1 MAEKQE
7 RIIEMLRELETRVVL
22 LEKEKEDAIPGPRV
36 ELFVHRVVEPIKI
49 SVSGIERSIE
59 RIASEGQKTAED
71 ARELY
76 ESYKDMLKREQARKD
91 KEAEDKT
98 VAATLKRWGA
108 IAAAVGGIWFVFRI
122 AGTLLEA
129 YLKAHGFTQ

>member
-1 MAEKQE
+1 
-7 RIIEMLRELETRVVL
+7 MLRDLETRVIL
-22 LEKEKEDAIPGPRV
+22 LENEKDDAIPGPRV
-36 ELFVHRVVEPIKI
+36 ELFVARLVEPIKA
-49 SVSGIERSIE
+49 SVTGIERSIE
-59 RIASEGQKTAED
+59 RLASEGQRTAKD

-76 ESYKDMLKREQARKD
+76 DSYKEMLKKEQARKD

-108 IAAAVGGIWFVFRI
+108 VAGAVGGIWFAFRI